1 MPKTTLFSKYALW
14 LMLLTLWFKSPVLG
28 QGRLYYSQTE
38 LEMIFSYADLNNE
51 GLSSESP
58 LRWAP
63 VFNIHT
69 HYHFDF
75 NRHFGLFT
83 GIGVKNMGFIASYP
97 DIKQRIKHRTYNL
110 EIPIAL
116 KFGKLNKW
124 HFYGGY
130 SFEVPIHYK
139 EKLFLNGEK
148 ESVRRHW
155 FSDRAPRLMHG
166 LFAGV
171 VFPSGTHLKVQYYL
185 NNFLNKDFQTVDLD
199 GNILMP
205 YQGINANVW
214 AISLNFPLTKNNKF
228 YYQKSPTYQAS
239 LNY

>member
-1 MPKTTLFSKYALW
+1 
-14 LMLLTLWFKSPVLG
+14 
-28 QGRLYYSQTE
+28 
-38 LEMIFSYADLNNE
+38 MIFSYADLSNE
-51 GLSSESP
+51 GQSSSDSP
-58 LRWAP
+58 VRWSP
-63 VFNIHT
+63 VLNIHT

-83 GIGVKNMGFIASYP
+83 GLGVKNMGFIASYP
-97 DIKQRIKHRTYNL
+97 DIKQRRKHRTYNL

-116 KFGKLNKW
+116 KLGRLNKW

-185 NNFLNKDFQTVDLD
+185 NNFLNKDFETVDLD
-199 GNILMP
+199 GNILRP
-205 YQGINANVW
+205 YEGISANVW

-228 YYQKSPTYQAS
+228 YYQKPPTYQAS